1 MGMKSKSGHFAGS
14 GAGGPSKRDGKLIS
28 KQYDPWERDPLY
40 KELAKSGSKFN
51 KNDVKF
57 VVKDKSGQLI
67 WLEKGNSKFGLEH
80 IVQRHEQDFKKIHG
94 VSRDNIVP
102 HIKIIIS
109 QGNIEYSKTVS
120 RNGRSG
126 FEKLYN
132 YQGKYYLLSAIGSN
146 GYLVSTYAVSEKT
159 AKIYI
164 RRNKKWKKK

>member
-1 MGMKSKSGHFAGS
+1 MGMKSKSGHFIGS

-40 KELAKSGSKFN
+40 KELAKSGNKFN

-67 WLEKGNSKFGLEH
+67 WLEKGNSKSGLEH

-102 HIKIIIS
+102 HTKIIIS
-109 QGNIEYSKTVS
+109 QGDIEYSKTV
-120 RNGRSG
+120 
-126 FEKLYN
+126 FP
-132 YQGKYYLLSAIGSN
+132 AIFTNCLGTSPP
-146 GYLVSTYAVSEKT
+146 
-159 AKIYI
+159 
-164 RRNKKWKKK
+164 